1 MKKGRRCGQAGLTME
16 TENFHRVGLA
26 VGRDFLRV
34 SEEGSS

>member
-1 MKKGRRCGQAGLTME
+1 MVVVVIEAGGERFAVE
-16 TENFHRVGLA
+16 TENFHR